1 VAAFPVVKHL
11 DAVEHTLPCLF
22 ARAVDFTPD
31 ALLLQ
36 VAEEGFGNRV
46 VFPKAAVSS
55 VQALTKPQEK

>member
-1 VAAFPVVKHL
+1 VAAFPIVKHL
-11 DAVEHTLPCLF
+11 DVVERILPCLF

-31 ALLLQ
+31 AFLIQ

-55 VQALTKPQEK
+55 VQALAKPQEK